1 MSKHM
6 LLTSADGYL
15 GMRLLSTLLEAGHRV
30 TVSKVSL
37 RADFDNKRQVS
48 LLSARKEKPE

>member
-1 MSKHM
+1 M